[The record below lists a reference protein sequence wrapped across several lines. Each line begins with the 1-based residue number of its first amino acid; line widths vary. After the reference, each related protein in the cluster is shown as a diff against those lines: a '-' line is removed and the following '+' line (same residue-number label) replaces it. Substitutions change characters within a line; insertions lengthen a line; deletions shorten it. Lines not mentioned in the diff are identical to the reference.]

1 MNSMSN
7 FITNRSLVARVLLF
21 IICISLSIIS
31 GYSILGDANTFSVV
45 SIILIILLGISIYL
59 FFNPYR
65 AISIFSLIV
74 NNPRIIL
81 SLISLVLIVYFLVY
95 YFINYYSKSS
105 DNFLTTNYILDA
117 ILITFIIVI
126 GLTLLYSKYRD
137 NINLKTG
144 HTGIILQILFFLPC
158 LISDFIDWF
167 TGEARLTPTSIYILL
182 VVEIILLVIF
192 FNLSSIMTWLSNHDA
207 IKHIMPDPVF
217 LKDKYFVST
226 AKNFN
231 GVTSDASGNTTV
243 NDKVKSTY
251 CLSFWLYLNDNTGS
265 NELQLP
271 VFCYGG
277 GKKMKP
283 IDSGVNPYGKFN
295 VHPAIVFLPK
305 KQKDN
310 TYGGDTN
317 NVNIGHLGIYFSNVK
332 KPVIIDIPL
341 QRWNY
346 IALNS
351 TYTMV
356 DLFVNGKIV
365 YTHYMTNDDAN
376 PMPFYN
382 TSDFITVGGKN
393 LQGSIKDITYCDY
406 TLSSTAIVSI
416 YNMNMFTSKLIPTYI
431 LQ

>member
-1 MNSMSN
+1 MSN
-7 FITNRSLVARVLLF
+7 FIMNRTLVARVLLF
-21 IICISLSIIS
+21 IICVLLSIIL
-31 GYSILGDANTFSVV
+31 GYSILGDDNTFSIV
-45 SIILIILLGISIYL
+45 SIIITILLGLSIYL

-65 AISIFSLIV
+65 AISVFFLII
-74 NNPRIIL
+74 NNPMIIL
-81 SLISLVLIVYFLVY
+81 SLLSLALIVYFLVY

-105 DNFLTTNYILDA
+105 DIFLTTNYLLDA
-117 ILITFIIVI
+117 ILISLIVVI
-126 GLTLLYSKYRD
+126 GLTFLYSKYRD

-144 HTGIILQILFFLPC
+144 HTGILLQILFFLPC

-167 TGEARLTPTSIYILL
+167 TGEARLTPISVYIL
-182 VVEIILLVIF
+182 VFVEIILLVIF
-192 FNLSSIMTWLSNHDA
+192 FNLSSIMKWISNHDT

-217 LKDKYFVST
+217 LKDTYFVST

-231 GVTSDASGNTTV
+231 GITKDASGNTTI

-265 NELQLP
+265 DESQLP

-283 IDSGVNPYGKFN
+283 IDGGVNPYGKYN
-295 VHPAIVFLPK
+295 VHPGIVFLPK

-310 TYGGDTN
+310 TYAGDIN
-317 NVNIGHLGIYFSNVK
+317 NVNIGHLGIYFSNVE

-341 QRWNY
+341 QRWNF

-356 DLFVNGKIV
+356 DLFVNGENV
-365 YTHYMTNDDAN
+365 YTHHMTNNDTN

-393 LQGSIKDITYCDY
+393 LQGSIKEINYCEY

-416 YNMNMFTSKLIPTYI
+416 YNMNMFSSKLIPTYI